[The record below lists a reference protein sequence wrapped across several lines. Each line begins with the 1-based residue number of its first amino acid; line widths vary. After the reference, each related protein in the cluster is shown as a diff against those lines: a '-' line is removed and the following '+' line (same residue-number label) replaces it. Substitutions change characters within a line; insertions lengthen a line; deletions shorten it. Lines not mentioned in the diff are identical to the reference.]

1 MSNSGSDENSQQAR
15 IITLGGEFHQLL
27 FFFRT
32 GAMDKV
38 WQRIQELAEGSGDAK
53 NLSLAQKL
61 LEPYSQVNYV
71 CLFCVLFCVLFCLFV
86 CLLACLFVFFVN
98 K

>member
-27 FFFRT
+27 FFFPT

-61 LEPYSQVNYV
+61 LEPYSQVNCV
-71 CLFCVLFCVLFCLFV
+71 CLFCVLFC
-86 CLLACLFVFFVN
+86 FVFCFVVLCCVVL
-98 K
+98 